1 MQELID
7 GMTSIVNGKDAT
19 NSVFAY
25 PLPYNLIPQID
36 VFLDNKYTKEE
47 MKVVWESKK
56 IMDAPD
62 MKVGQEQQWC
72 TSSRGGCDDTSSG
85 SSNLL
90 LLFVCICM
98 YDHTLTYTFNYM
110 LVCLYVCVYEQVSC
124 TAVRIPTLR
133 AHSEAITLETEEKI
147 TADEVRQ
154 ILSTAPGVTVRM
166 PVISVMLYSSRFLY
180 YYLC

>member
-56 IMDAPD
+56 IMNAPD
-62 MKVGQEQQWC
+62 MKVLVDG
-72 TSSRGGCDDTSSG
+72 SSG
-85 SSNLL
+85 SSSDTNILL
-90 LLFVCICM
+90 RLQ
-98 YDHTLTYTFNYM
+98 Y
-110 LVCLYVCVYEQVSC
+110 
-124 TAVRIPTLR
+124 
-133 AHSEAITLETEEKI
+133 
-147 TADEVRQ
+147 
-154 ILSTAPGVTVRM
+154 
-166 PVISVMLYSSRFLY
+166 
-180 YYLC
+180 